1 MRIVAIESIVLKLFL
16 ASVVG
21 LFLGLEREGKHKALG
36 IKTCMIISIT
46 SCLLTIVSIDFAVS
60 GYQGTFFTGSDHMRL
75 ASQIISGVGFL
86 GAGVIFRRD
95 DDVISGLTTA
105 AIVWTAA
112 GFGIAI
118 ASGYYLAVGISLLL
132 VHLAVSFLPAL
143 MRKIGPRS
151 LREQEIYLTIYISS
165 KKPIDT
171 IIEKIESFVIEI
183 ENVQIK
189 RTNGSHQVEMRCFI
203 EDDKGSIFSQ
213 YHKIG
218 EIGGIDKI
226 EMTKI

>member
-1 MRIVAIESIVLKLFL
+1 MRIIAIESIVLKLFL

-46 SCLLTIVSIDFAVS
+46 GCLLTIVSIDFAVS
-60 GYQGTFFTGSDHMRL
+60 GYQGTFFTGSDPMRL

-95 DDVISGLTTA
+95 DDVIYGLTTA

-165 KKPIDT
+165 NEPIDT
-171 IIEKIESFVIEI
+171 IIEKLNLS
-183 ENVQIK
+183 
-189 RTNGSHQVEMRCFI
+189 
-203 EDDKGSIFSQ
+203 
-213 YHKIG
+213 
-218 EIGGIDKI
+218 
-226 EMTKI
+226 